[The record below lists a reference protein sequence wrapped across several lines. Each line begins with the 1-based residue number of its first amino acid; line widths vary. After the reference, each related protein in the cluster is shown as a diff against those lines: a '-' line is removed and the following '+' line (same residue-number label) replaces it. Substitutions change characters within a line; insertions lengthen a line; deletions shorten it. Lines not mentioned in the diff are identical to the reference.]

1 MIKAILFHVILVI
14 LIIIGSIIFTPKSN
28 EKAFGVDYVT
38 SNKIFSETMN
48 TVDVMA
54 LGDSLVYSS
63 LSPMLIYEQY
73 GFTTYAA
80 STPAQSIYESYEI
93 LKRIYKTQHPKYV
106 FFEAE
111 SLFRK
116 MNFEEDIQNR
126 YGVKVPLI
134 LYHNRWKNLSRK
146 DFSTRFTLSEK
157 DYLKGFRYYDNVVPL
172 VKHTK
177 PHDHLQPYALSYLKK
192 IMKLTQTYHTKLIF
206 MSLPSAKNWSVERHR
221 TLSKYFKSEGYD
233 FIDFNTLP
241 LQIDWNV
248 DSRDGGDHLN
258 YNGAKKTSLYFGQ
271 YLARQYKLVDHRGDA
286 RYDNYEHALVLYK
299 QRIKQREKTLTK
311 VQKELSFLCPIMHEI
326 MHNSP

>member
-1 MIKAILFHVILVI
+1 MVKAILFHFILVI
-14 LIIIGSIIFTPKSN
+14 LIIIGSIIFTPKTN

-38 SNKIFSETMN
+38 SNKIFSETIN
-48 TVDVMA
+48 TVDVIA

-73 GFTTYAA
+73 GYTIYSA

-93 LKRIYKTQHPKYV
+93 LKRVYKTQHPKYV
-106 FFEAE
+106 FLEAE

-126 YGVKVPLI
+126 YGIKIPLI
-134 LYHNRWKNLSRK
+134 LFHNRWKNLSRK

-172 VKHTK
+172 VKHKK
-177 PHDHLQPYALSYLKK
+177 PHINLQPYALSYLKK
-192 IMKLTQTYHTKLIF
+192 IMKLTKEYHTKLVF
-206 MSLPSAKNWSVERHR
+206 MSLPSAKNWSQERNM
-221 TLSKYFKSEGYD
+221 TLSKYFRSQGYN

-241 LQIDWNV
+241 LQINWNK

-258 YNGAKKTSLYFGQ
+258 YNGAKKTSLFFGKHLSLE
-271 YLARQYKLVDHRGDA
+271 YDLVDHRGDP
-286 RYDNYEHALVLYK
+286 RYNNYEQALSLYNL
-299 QRIKQREKTLTK
+299 RIKQRKKT
-311 VQKELSFLCPIMHEI
+311 
-326 MHNSP
+326 